1 MEFNQN
7 EPVTEE
13 VINALKNASFMTF
26 VEEEKITISKNEYKD
41 LLAAKG
47 KAIKSLITFAKKA
60 YDLYGEE
67 LEMNL
72 MERATGNEYREE
84 MKKYEQGKEEL
95 FDIVY
100 SITKE

>member
-47 KAIKSLITFAKKA
+47 KAEVLQQILS
-60 YDLYGEE
+60 
-67 LEMNL
+67 NL
-72 MERATGNEYREE
+72 GYLDRDVNIATE
-84 MKKYEQGKEEL
+84 
-95 FDIVY
+95 F
-100 SITKE
+100 

>member
-26 VEEEKITISKNEYKD
+26 VEEEKITISKNEYND

-47 KAIKSLITFAKKA
+47 KA
-60 YDLYGEE
+60 EV
-67 LEMNL
+67 LEQILSNPGYL
-72 MERATGNEYREE
+72 ECGVNSPTE
-84 MKKYEQGKEEL
+84 
-95 FDIVY
+95 F
-100 SITKE
+100 